1 MKDSKRRAGEFG
13 AEPAPL
19 HWCRFLQLR
28 LRCLD
33 APLTATPYPSSRP
46 ETAASGSSRLY
57 HYPHLRRLTKHKMQ
71 AATLK
76 ATVFSASLQQRAR
89 LGRPQQRA
97 LVVRATAGKEE
108 PSLHE
113 KLAGPAAALLGAALL
128 FAATPDEALAARSG
142 GRVGGSSGFS
152 SRAATRA
159 AAPRCVRQAG
169 PAFRIFFWKAKGC
182 VRAASVACIEQ

>member
-1 MKDSKRRAGEFG
+1 
-13 AEPAPL
+13 
-19 HWCRFLQLR
+19 
-28 LRCLD
+28 
-33 APLTATPYPSSRP
+33 
-46 ETAASGSSRLY
+46 
-57 HYPHLRRLTKHKMQ
+57 MQ
-71 AATLK
+71 TVTLK
-76 ATVFSASLQQRAR
+76 TPAFSACLQQRAR

-97 LVVRATAGKEE
+97 LVVRASAGKEE

-159 AAPRCVRQAG
+159 AAPSTTAPTVQNNYYSAPPVFG
-169 PAFRIFFWKAKGC
+169 GFGMPFFGGGFGFGFYPVFGVGLGTIFNILLLGIIIQ
-182 VRAASVACIEQ
+182 VVISVVSGFTNQKKKNQLDDEDW